1 MTNKLDMDDLLKALQ
16 EADPEQLKHLTVEM
30 NKAPRVNKPKHDNG
44 SVKTYTTVI
53 KTCTCL
59 LCDARFSNKH
69 MLAGGEQIHCLDRQ
83 GVDHAITATGKV
95 GEVTIT
101 SFVSRCP
108 YCAQTIQS
116 WTREKLEAKFM
127 VLLKN
132 SSFKEVLNYANES
145 SEVLS

>member
-1 MTNKLDMDDLLKALQ
+1 MSKLDMDDLLLALQ
-16 EADPEQLKHLTVEM
+16 EADPEQLKHLAIEM
-30 NKAPRVNKPKHDNG
+30 NKQPRVNKPKHMG
-44 SVKTYTTVI
+44 GPVKTYTTII

-59 LCDARFSNKH
+59 LCEAKFSNKH
-69 MLAGGEQIHCLDRQ
+69 TLAGGEQIHCLDRN

-95 GEVTIT
+95 GEVEIT